1 VPTRTP
7 RMAQLEALIAD
18 DPNDPEL
25 KYFLAM
31 EYVSAGDEPTA
42 ADELL
47 KLTHSTEYVPAFLQ
61 AGQMLNRVGRVDEA
75 CDALRRGIVVAKRV
89 GDSHAEGEMA
99 GLLSSLD

>member
-31 EYVSAGDEPTA
+31 EYVSAGDEATA

-47 KLTHSTEYVPAFLQ
+47 KLTHGSEYVPAFLQ
-61 AGQMLNRVGRVDEA
+61 AGQVLNRVGRVDEA
-75 CDALRRGIVVAKRV
+75 CDALRRGIAVAKRV